1 MIIFLWNK
9 GTSFDVTK
17 PIVTSDLFCSH
28 TGKPLGTRAEPPPL
42 AVTTSRLV
50 QPAVPTAAGTGLVQP
65 VAKPV
70 AKPTQDEKAENP
82 FTKSILDEVS
92 HYKIIYTRKEHCV
105 AKTDVNFLFKNW
117 VNVKNAYDTK
127 GRSRIHPQMYHHHT
141 ITFYWWDSAND
152 VRKCFLPINILWKWP
167 SVH

>member
-1 MIIFLWNK
+1 M
-9 GTSFDVTK
+9 
-17 PIVTSDLFCSH
+17 SH
-28 TGKPLGTRAEPPPL
+28 TGKPLGAGAEPPPL
-42 AVTTSRLV
+42 AGTTSRLV

-92 HYKIIYTRKEHCV
+92 HYEITHTRKEHCV

-141 ITFYWWDSAND
+141 ITFY
-152 VRKCFLPINILWKWP
+152 
-167 SVH
+167 